1 MKDYSY
7 KKIPFFFTVKPI
19 DEGLQYGFGR
29 GFINII
35 ESEPV
40 DISDKLPIDT
50 IKDLD
55 YYLNKKIRE
64 KKERVIYGIHSREI
78 KKEK

>member
-1 MKDYSY
+1 MGKYSY
-7 KKIPFFFTVKPI
+7 KKTPFFFTVKRI

-40 DISDKLPIDT
+40 NISDKLPVDV

-55 YYLNKKIRE
+55 YYLKNKKLW
-64 KKERVIYGIHSREI
+64 K
-78 KKEK
+78 